1 MRFIT
6 AMVLFLALPAA
17 GAELP
22 ADLAEA
28 LKAFD
33 RAHFESD
40 VASLTRLTSDSYMIQ
55 NSDLSLED
63 KKQFLADYG
72 LPGFKIDPYVRSEES
87 NSVWPDAAVT
97 AGVVKLSWTQ
107 DGRHQTRLLRY
118 VDIWRKQE
126 GRWLAT
132 FTQVTRVKSPD

>member
-1 MRFIT
+1 MRFVAAI
-6 AMVLFLALPAA
+6 ALFFALPTV

-22 ADLAEA
+22 PDLAQA
-28 LKAFD
+28 LTEFD

-40 VASLTRLTSDSYMIQ
+40 IGSLTRLTSETYMVL

-63 KKQFLADYG
+63 KKQFLADFA
-72 LPGFKIDPYVRSEES
+72 LPGFKIAPYARLQES

-97 AGVVKLSWTQ
+97 TGLVKLGWTQ

-118 VDIWRKQE
+118 VDVWRKQD
-126 GRWLAT
+126 GSWRAT
-132 FTQVTRVKSPD
+132 FTQVTPAQS

>member
-1 MRFIT
+1 MRFVAAI
-6 AMVLFLALPAA
+6 ALFFALPAV

-22 ADLAEA
+22 ADLAQA
-28 LKAFD
+28 LNEFD

-40 VASLTRLTSDSYMIQ
+40 IGSLIRLTSETYMVL

-63 KKQFLADYG
+63 KKQFLADFA
-72 LPGFKIDPYVRSEES
+72 LPGFKIDPYARLQES

-97 AGVVKLSWTQ
+97 TGLVRLSWTQ

-118 VDIWRKQE
+118 VDVWRKQN
-126 GRWLAT
+126 GSWRAT
-132 FTQVTRVKSPD
+132 FTQVTQAQS